1 MGPIFLL
8 FTAVVM
14 ILWGLSMF
22 ARKRKRLALVGGI
35 SIGAGV
41 WHGLYAVLQ
50 VVASL
55 LL

>member
-1 MGPIFLL
+1 MGPLFLL

-22 ARKRKRLALVGGI
+22 ARRRKRLALVGGI
-35 SIGAGV
+35 SIGAGL
-41 WHGLYAVLQ
+41 WHGLYAALQ
-50 VVASL
+50 LVAAL